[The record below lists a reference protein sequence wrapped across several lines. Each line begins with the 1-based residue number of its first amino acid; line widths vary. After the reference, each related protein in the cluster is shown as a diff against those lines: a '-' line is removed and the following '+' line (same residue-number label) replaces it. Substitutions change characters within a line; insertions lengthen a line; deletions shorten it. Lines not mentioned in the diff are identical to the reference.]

1 MKAHLTA
8 CLVALT
14 LAYGAAQQPDPSTP
28 QPQQPRPPTIR
39 TGTNIVRVDV
49 TVLNRRGE
57 PVTDLTRDDFEVEED
72 GVAQPLQAFQL
83 VRATGFPDAGDEL
96 SLPIRS
102 PEHAAAE
109 AAREDVRVF
118 LIFWDEYHL
127 NPFGSSILARQ
138 ALADFA
144 LNAFGPRDLVA
155 LMDPLLPTD
164 AIRFTRDRRSL
175 ADAIAKLQGRR
186 GVYVPA
192 RSVLEQEMLAR
203 PRDIERIRFEVT
215 MTALKAAAVFLGT
228 LREGRKSIVFVS
240 DGFARG
246 AAAHPLPREV
256 VRAAN
261 EHNTAIYTLD
271 PRGLGPRPSDILLEL
286 ASSTGGQAFIN
297 TNAPARLLRSV
308 VTHASAYYLI
318 GYSAQNSPA
327 DGKFHRIRVKVKRPD
342 LEVRARTGYWAPTVG
357 ELTRADA
364 AARTPQTGPLQADA
378 RAALAAASSRRLIDL
393 WVGSSRGA
401 DGGATV
407 TVAWSP
413 HENGRDPIYQASGLE
428 VTALG
433 ADGRPCF
440 QGVLDGRHVS
450 FAAPPGLLQL
460 QLSVRDGEGEVLER
474 DMRRISVPD
483 FSKAHLSVSSP
494 ILLRARNAMEL
505 KALLANPDA
514 PPHIGREFRRT
525 ERLLVRFEVYGRSNG
540 SANIAARL
548 MTRAGAA
555 LVKLPVTQ
563 VTGRDGRYQID
574 LPLASAARGEYMIA
588 IEVTSDGEQVQSVV
602 PLRVAG

>member
-1 MKAHLTA
+1 MKAHLIA
-8 CLVALT
+8 CFAALS
-14 LAYGAAQQPDPSTP
+14 LAYGAAQSPGSAGP

-57 PVTDLTRDDFEVEED
+57 PVIDLTRDDFEVEED
-72 GVAQPLQAFQL
+72 GVTQPLQAFQL
-83 VRATGFPDAGDEL
+83 VRATGFPDANDDL

-127 NPFGSSILARQ
+127 HPFGSSILARQ
-138 ALADFA
+138 ALADFV

-155 LMDPLLPTD
+155 MMDPLLPTD

-186 GVYVPA
+186 GVYLPA
-192 RSVLEQEMLAR
+192 RSVLEQEMLGR
-203 PRDIERIRFEVT
+203 PRDIDRVRFEVT
-215 MTALKAAAVFLGT
+215 MTALKAAAVYLGT

-240 DGFARG
+240 EGFGRG
-246 AAAHPLPREV
+246 AMGHPLPREV

-261 EHNTAIYTLD
+261 EHNTAIYALD
-271 PRGLGPRPSDILLEL
+271 PRGLGPRASDVLLDL
-286 ASSTGGQAFIN
+286 ATSTGGQAFIN

-327 DGKFHRIRVKVKRPD
+327 DGKFHRIRVKVRRPD
-342 LEVRARTGYWAPTVG
+342 VEVRARTGYWAPTVG
-357 ELTRADA
+357 ELTRARA
-364 AARTPQTGPLQADA
+364 AVAASEPRPLQADA

-393 WVGSSRGA
+393 WVGSSRAA
-401 DGGATV
+401 DGRANV

-413 HENGRDPIYQASGLE
+413 HDNGRDPMYQASGLE

-460 QLSVRDGEGEVLER
+460 QLSVRDSGGEVLER
-474 DMRRISVPD
+474 DVRRISVPD
-483 FSKAHLSVSSP
+483 FSRQQLSVSSP
-494 ILLRARNAMEL
+494 MLLRARSAMEL
-505 KALLANPDA
+505 KALLADPDA

-525 ERLLVRFEVYGRSNG
+525 ERLLVRFEVYGS
-540 SANIAARL
+540 SAGAATIAARL

-555 LVKLPVTQ
+555 LVKLPVTKIS
-563 VTGRDGRYQID
+563 GRAGRYQID

-588 IEVTSDGEQVQSVV
+588 IEISSEGEQVQSVV
-602 PLRVAG
+602 PLRVIG